1 MNKPEKIF
9 DGLLVLQFKAGDKK
23 AFALLVK
30 RWHSKLY
37 NQAFW
42 YVKDAD
48 LAKDIVQES
57 WSVILKKIHTL
68 KNPNNFGS
76 WALKLVIRKSL
87 DNLRKNRKEEFNLY
101 QYQENK
107 HSANE
112 TNEYSKSNNYNTT
125 SDSHATSK
133 MVINCIKE
141 LPEQQ
146 QIVVRLFYIQEY
158 TLHEIADILSLPKGT
173 VKSRLFYAREKLKL
187 KIKNRN
193 HEK

>member
-30 RWHSKLY
+30 RWHSKLC

-57 WSVILKKIHTL
+57 WSKILKKIHTL
-68 KNPNNFGS
+68 NETNNFGS
-76 WALKLVIRKSL
+76 WALKIVTRKSL
-87 DNLRKNRKEEFNLY
+87 DYLRKRNKEEFNLN
-101 QYQENK
+101 QYHEQTQIDYDTKKYTENSDY
-107 HSANE
+107 SA
-112 TNEYSKSNNYNTT
+112 T
-125 SDSHATSK
+125 SDSAGNSK
-133 MVINCIKE
+133 MVIDCIKE

-146 QIVVRLFYIQEY
+146 QIVLRLFYVEEY
-158 TLHEIADILSLPKGT
+158 KLHEIADILSLPKGT
-173 VKSRLFYAREKLKL
+173 IKSRLFYAREKLKL
-187 KIKNRN
+187 IIKNRN
-193 HEK
+193 YEK